1 MSEDM
6 NPDQKPDQ
14 KPEEI
19 LSVLPASVGRRWMGI
34 IVFFA
39 LGVLLLWLGIA
50 NSPSFGW
57 RIAFVVGGVASLWG
71 GDVMRRATAD
81 EIVLTREVLR
91 TRSGRILTRV
101 DNVDKVERGA
111 FAFKPSQGFLVR
123 LKTPTEPGWAPGLW
137 WARGTFVG
145 IGGVVSGGQAKAMAE
160 ILTAVSL
167 NMLPSYDED

>member
-1 MSEDM
+1 M
-6 NPDQKPDQ
+6 NDTESNDQKTED
-14 KPEEI
+14 I
-19 LSVLPASVGRRWMGI
+19 LSVLPASAGRRWMGI

-50 NSPSFGW
+50 NAPSFGW
-57 RIAFVVGGVASLWG
+57 RITFIVSGAAALWG
-71 GDVMRRATAD
+71 ADVMRRATAD

-91 TRSGRILTRV
+91 TRSGRVLTRV

-123 LKTPTEPGWAPGLW
+123 LKTPTQPGWAPGLW

-145 IGGVVSGGQAKAMAE
+145 IGGVVSGGQARAMAE
-160 ILTAVSL
+160 ILTAASL
-167 NMLPSYDED
+167 NMLPSYDDD

>member
-1 MSEDM
+1 MTQND
-6 NPDQKPDQ
+6 

-19 LSVLPASVGRRWMGI
+19 LSVLPPTAGRRWMGI
-34 IVFFA
+34 LVFFA
-39 LGVLLLWLGIA
+39 LGVVFLWLGIA

-57 RIAFVVGGVASLWG
+57 RIVFIVGGAVSLWG
-71 GDVMRRATAD
+71 SDVMRRSTDD

-91 TRSGRILTRV
+91 TRSGRILTRI
-101 DNVDKVERGA
+101 DNVDKVDRGA

-123 LKTPTEPGWAPGLW
+123 LKTPTEAGWAPGLW

-160 ILTAVSL
+160 ILTALSL
-167 NMLPSYDED
+167 NMMPSYDDD

>member
-1 MSEDM
+1 MNDGVNTEQKTED
-6 NPDQKPDQ
+6 
-14 KPEEI
+14 I
-19 LSVLPASVGRRWMGI
+19 LSVLPASAGRRWMGI

-39 LGVLLLWLGIA
+39 LGVVLLWLGIA
-50 NSPSFGW
+50 NSPSVGW
-57 RIAFVVGGVASLWG
+57 RIAFIGFGAAALWG

-101 DNVDKVERGA
+101 DNVEKVERGA

-145 IGGVVSGGQAKAMAE
+145 IGGVVSGGRAKAMAE
-160 ILTAVSL
+160 ILTAASL
-167 NMLPSYDED
+167 NMLPSYDDD

>member
-1 MSEDM
+1 MNDTASNDQKTEDM
-6 NPDQKPDQ
+6 
-14 KPEEI
+14 
-19 LSVLPASVGRRWMGI
+19 LSVLPASAGRRWMGI

-57 RIAFVVGGVASLWG
+57 RIAFIVTGVAALWG
-71 GDVMRRATAD
+71 ADVMRRATAD

-91 TRSGRILTRV
+91 TRSGRVLTRV

-145 IGGVVSGGQAKAMAE
+145 IDGVVSGGQAKAMAE
-160 ILTAVSL
+160 ILTAASL
-167 NMLPSYDED
+167 NMLPSYDDD

>member
-1 MSEDM
+1 MKEDD
-6 NPDQKPDQ
+6 NTNQKT
-14 KPEEI
+14 EEI
-19 LSVLPASVGRRWMGI
+19 LSVLPASAGRRWMGI

-39 LGVLLLWLGIA
+39 LGVVLLWLGIT

-57 RIAFVVGGVASLWG
+57 RVAFIGFGVAALWG
-71 GDVMRRATAD
+71 SHVMRRATAD

-91 TRSGRILTRV
+91 TRSGRVLTRV
-101 DNVDKVERGA
+101 DNVEKVERGA

-123 LKTPTEPGWAPGLW
+123 LKTPAQPGWAPGLW

-160 ILTAVSL
+160 ILTAASL
-167 NMLPSYDED
+167 NMLPSYDDD

>member
-1 MSEDM
+1 VNETASD
-6 NPDQKPDQ
+6 DQKTED
-14 KPEEI
+14 I
-19 LSVLPASVGRRWMGI
+19 LSVLPASAGRRWMGI

-57 RIAFVVGGVASLWG
+57 RIGFIVFGMAALWG
-71 GDVMRRATAD
+71 ADVMRRSTAD

-91 TRSGRILTRV
+91 TRSGRVLTRV

-137 WARGTFVG
+137 WARGTYVG

-160 ILTAVSL
+160 ILTAASL
-167 NMLPSYDED
+167 NMLPSYDDD